1 MIQNILYL
9 TIFQIISFSLLS
21 FCRKNNGL
29 ADKTIGLWEIMLGLQ
44 VTCISLS
51 TFFESENQQEVI
63 SFLGLLIST
72 LHGAF
77 LLLYTKYVTNT
88 GVPQIK
94 SLRYNVVIVL
104 LLFVLVL
111 ESPEQIENLII
122 PVRIFSLLVNF
133 VYIIKSFFVL
143 IRYREYVEHNFSSL
157 EKLSISW
164 LRSVIGGIALF
175 GLGALVCFI
184 VSSVT
189 HVIIPLKSLYA
200 VLVFL
205 FISILFYKR
214 IFLQDVIVRHKIKE
228 YNDKKVQLQL
238 EQNKFLEAEHN
249 KAISSNPIQM
259 NDNKENEN
267 DTNLYN
273 YSCLDNS
280 KMIEIADQLKI
291 CMEEKMLY
299 KNMNLTLKDLAKE
312 INVYPHYL
320 TQTLNTVM
328 GHNFYDFVNYYR
340 VEEAKC
346 QLLKLENENL
356 TILAIGYESG
366 FNSKSS
372 FNRIFKMKTGMS
384 PSAYKKQQIQNM

>member
-29 ADKTIGLWEIMLGLQ
+29 ADKTIGLWGIMLGLQ

-164 LRSVIGGIALF
+164 LRSVIGGIALL

-214 IFLQDVIVRHKIKE
+214 IFLQDVIVRHKIRE

>member
-29 ADKTIGLWEIMLGLQ
+29 ADKTIGLWGIMLGLQ

-143 IRYREYVEHNFSSL
+143 IRYRDFN
-157 EKLSISW
+157 
-164 LRSVIGGIALF
+164 G
-175 GLGALVCFI
+175 
-184 VSSVT
+184 
-189 HVIIPLKSLYA
+189 
-200 VLVFL
+200 
-205 FISILFYKR
+205 
-214 IFLQDVIVRHKIKE
+214 
-228 YNDKKVQLQL
+228 
-238 EQNKFLEAEHN
+238 
-249 KAISSNPIQM
+249 
-259 NDNKENEN
+259 
-267 DTNLYN
+267 
-273 YSCLDNS
+273 
-280 KMIEIADQLKI
+280 MI
-291 CMEEKMLY
+291 
-299 KNMNLTLKDLAKE
+299 T
-312 INVYPHYL
+312 
-320 TQTLNTVM
+320 
-328 GHNFYDFVNYYR
+328 
-340 VEEAKC
+340 
-346 QLLKLENENL
+346 
-356 TILAIGYESG
+356 
-366 FNSKSS
+366 
-372 FNRIFKMKTGMS
+372 
-384 PSAYKKQQIQNM
+384 

>member
-29 ADKTIGLWEIMLGLQ
+29 ADKTIGLWGIMLGLQ